1 MGTGSSTPTN
11 RTGKDV
17 VRQKVENA
25 QKTGVLSL
33 QEHKLE
39 EIPEKVFRLVNI
51 RTLDVSKNK
60 LKRLSPNL
68 KLLTKLKS
76 LNCDENKL
84 QAGSLA
90 PVTSLNKLQ
99 TLSAGGNQLGKPV
112 VIQGQTKSP
121 NVLPKLPP
129 SLKQLKLDFNFL
141 SNVPKQ
147 IFSSG
152 LVKLE
157 KLDLSKNM
165 VAAVPGE
172 IKNLVALEELN
183 LDNNSIVAL
192 PEEIGQLK
200 KLKALSLQYNSIR
213 VTAADFSPET
223 NPQPIPAS
231 LFADTPL
238 IDLNLR
244 GNKITST
251 QINGFDGFSDF
262 LERRQQVKTKTIY
275 GGALVN
281 MDVCGLE

>member
-1 MGTGSSTPTN
+1 
-11 RTGKDV
+11 
-17 VRQKVENA
+17 
-25 QKTGVLSL
+25 
-33 QEHKLE
+33 
-39 EIPEKVFRLVNI
+39 
-51 RTLDVSKNK
+51 VSKNK

-165 VAAVPGE
+165 LAAVPGVSDFV
-172 IKNLVALEELN
+172 L
-183 LDNNSIVAL
+183 
-192 PEEIGQLK
+192 
-200 KLKALSLQYNSIR
+200 SIR
-213 VTAADFSPET
+213 NVFFACAAQSHLVVD
-223 NPQPIPAS
+223 PAS
-231 LFADTPL
+231 CSCSLYYFLLFF
-238 IDLNLR
+238 LR
-244 GNKITST
+244 RN
-251 QINGFDGFSDF
+251 
-262 LERRQQVKTKTIY
+262 
-275 GGALVN
+275 
-281 MDVCGLE
+281 